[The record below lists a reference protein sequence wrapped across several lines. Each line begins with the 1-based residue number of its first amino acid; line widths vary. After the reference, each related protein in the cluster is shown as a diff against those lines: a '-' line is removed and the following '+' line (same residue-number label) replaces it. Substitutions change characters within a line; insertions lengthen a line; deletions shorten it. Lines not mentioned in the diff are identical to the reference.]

1 MRAGPRV
8 SAVVLA
14 LGLCLGALPFAAP
27 AQETAAPGPARFPV
41 LSVDEDR
48 LFTDSRFGK
57 AIIARRDADRGI
69 LMTENR
75 KLDAQL
81 EAEERTL
88 TEQRRG
94 MDRAAFAPLA
104 DAFNAKAESIRNA
117 QIAKSKDLDSRFEAA
132 QQRFYQAAGPVLVQ
146 IMAEHGAVAIISKR
160 AILVGFDN
168 IDITSEA
175 IGRLDAVLGEG
186 AAPPAS
192 PDPTSPDP
200 APPDPAPPGGAEPP
214 PAP

>member
-1 MRAGPRV
+1 
-8 SAVVLA
+8 
-14 LGLCLGALPFAAP
+14 
-27 AQETAAPGPARFPV
+27 V

-48 LFTDSRFGK
+48 LFTESRFGK
-57 AIIARRDADRGI
+57 AIIARRDADRNLLIG
-69 LMTENR
+69 ENR

-88 TEQRRG
+88 TGQRRS
-94 MDRAAFAPLA
+94 MDKAAFAPLA
-104 DAFNAKAESIRNA
+104 EAFNAKAESIRNA

-168 IDITSEA
+168 IDITLEA
-175 IGRLDAVLGEG
+175 IGRLDAVLGDG
-186 AAPPAS
+186 TAVPDTSGQSPSGVPDAAPS
-192 PDPTSPDP
+192 GT
-200 APPDPAPPGGAEPP
+200 AEPP